1 MDTPYREIATRILE
15 KAHSCPDEID
25 APDWKVG
32 LHILAKI
39 HNRLAELSGSPYRI
53 RADIKKGEMWHWRFY
68 EKREIRLSKFIQLV
82 IAAIVGTALGLTLG
96 HWYFG

>member
-1 MDTPYREIATRILE
+1 MDREWN
-15 KAHSCPDEID
+15 

-39 HNRLAELSGSPYRI
+39 HNRLAELSGSPYRV
-53 RADIKKGEMWHWRFY
+53 RVDIESNVLHWRC
-68 EKREIRLSKFIQLV
+68 EEVKGGRMSKFVQFV